1 MTAKKWVER
10 LSLMPHPEGG
20 FFREIYRSEDTFML
34 SSGPEGEPSPR
45 SMSTAIYFLLCKGNH
60 SRFHR
65 LKSDEV
71 WHHYDGA
78 AVALHS
84 ITPEGDLKTVLL
96 GKEEEMTVVPQIV
109 MPKGT
114 WFAAEVANDGDY
126 ALVGCTVA
134 PGFDFLDFELA
145 DHSFYEMYPFDTV
158 RRLL

>member
-1 MTAKKWVER
+1 MTAKKWIER
-10 LSLMPHPEGG
+10 LSLLPHPEGG
-20 FFREIYRSEDTFML
+20 FFKEIYRAEETFML
-34 SSGPEGEPSPR
+34 NSGSEGKRSPR
-45 SMSTAIYFLLCKGNH
+45 SMSTAIYLLLCKGNH

-65 LKSDEV
+65 LKFDEV

-84 ITPEGDLKTVLL
+84 ITPDGDLKTEFL
-96 GKEEEMTVVPQIV
+96 GKQEDMEAVPQIV

-114 WFAAEVANDGDY
+114 WFAAEVTGEGEY

-145 DHSFYEMYPFDTV
+145 DHSLYEMYPFETV